1 MKTHKKHGI
10 LYAATCILTSL
21 ILLDL
26 LLGFFLMRQAIGRKS
41 ATDRKPFSVSGY
53 EAIYQESL
61 QWEGDREYE
70 TVSLTSS
77 DGLSLHAN
85 YYPAAN
91 ISHYYAIL
99 VHGYTGSR
107 KEMLPYAVAYAER
120 GYNLLIPDLRAHGES
135 EGRYIG
141 MGWLDRM
148 DLIQWIDC
156 ILEWDADAE
165 IVLHGVSMGAATVL
179 MTTGEDLPC
188 QVKAIVADCAYT
200 SAWDLFS
207 RLLGGMDWP
216 ILNTANV
223 LVRGLAGYD
232 LHQASPLEQVQTAKV
247 PILFI
252 HGDADELIPVDMAR
266 QLFDACS
273 AEKKLLIV
281 ENAAHA
287 KSMYEATELYFKT
300 VFDFINDIQ

>member
-1 MKTHKKHGI
+1 
-10 LYAATCILTSL
+10 
-21 ILLDL
+21 
-26 LLGFFLMRQAIGRKS
+26 
-41 ATDRKPFSVSGY
+41 
-53 EAIYQESL
+53 
-61 QWEGDREYE
+61 
-70 TVSLTSS
+70 
-77 DGLSLHAN
+77 
-85 YYPAAN
+85 
-91 ISHYYAIL
+91 
-99 VHGYTGSR
+99 
-107 KEMLPYAVAYAER
+107 
-120 GYNLLIPDLRAHGES
+120 
-135 EGRYIG
+135 
-141 MGWLDRM
+141 
-148 DLIQWIDC
+148 
-156 ILEWDADAE
+156 
-165 IVLHGVSMGAATVL
+165 
-179 MTTGEDLPC
+179 
-188 QVKAIVADCAYT
+188 
-200 SAWDLFS
+200 
-207 RLLGGMDWP
+207 MDWP